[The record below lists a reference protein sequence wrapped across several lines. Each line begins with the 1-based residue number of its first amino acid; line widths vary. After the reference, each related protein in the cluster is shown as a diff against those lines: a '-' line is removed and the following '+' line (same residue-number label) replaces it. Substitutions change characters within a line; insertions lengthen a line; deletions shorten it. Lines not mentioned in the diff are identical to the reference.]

1 MATRDMYQISES
13 PDETKSAAVVKK
25 DSFVG
30 NVSKLAP
37 LPKGQSGPAQKGQL
51 VFDACFE
58 TGKSTF
64 ETPSGIG
71 VASKL

>member
-1 MATRDMYQISES
+1 MATDVGQISES
-13 PDETKSAAVVKK
+13 PDETKSAGVVKK

-58 TGKSTF
+58 TGKSAF
-64 ETPSGIG
+64 E
-71 VASKL
+71 ASPLRDESS